1 MKQTVLSINLFWSD
15 IVMNQGTRTAAKWA
29 SSGARAGSAWRGPW
43 CATTAA
49 SAGTQFN
56 GLFGNLW
63 NNISVKFLIFRQFFG
78 PIFKVN

>member
-29 SSGARAGSAWRGPW
+29 SSGARAGSASKGPW

-49 SAGTQFN
+49 NAGTQFN
-56 GLFGNLW
+56 GHFGNFW
-63 NNISVKFLIFRQFFG
+63 NIIF
-78 PIFKVN
+78 VNF